1 MIDNYML
8 FANLPVLDLHGEER
22 NNAIYLVSIFLKDN
36 YKLNNKLLK
45 VIHGKGEGILK
56 REIYRFL
63 KTNKLVKDY
72 KIDYFNEG
80 VTIIELY

>member
-8 FANLPVLDLHGEER
+8 FTNLPVLDLHGEER
-22 NNAIYLVSIFLKDN
+22 NNAIYLVDLFLKDN
-36 YKLNNKLLK
+36 HKLNNKLLK
-45 VIHGKGEGILK
+45 IVHGKGEGILK
-56 REIYRFL
+56 REIYKYL
-63 KTNKLVKDY
+63 KTNKLVKAY